1 IARSPLLDRCAL
13 AQLPEPPWYGP
24 VCQVVWEGR
33 SREAPPYPDHAN
45 NFPGVETARNK
56 GRSGRKRVRGNHLT
70 PVEAATGTPAGVG
83 MPRGEFLKAGDEV
96 QIEIAN
102 CGRLRNR
109 MITECERE

>member
-1 IARSPLLDRCAL
+1 M
-13 AQLPEPPWYGP
+13 
-24 VCQVVWEGR
+24 QVISLVLKR
-33 SREAPPYPDHAN
+33 PATRVD
-45 NFPGVETARNK
+45 PG
-56 GRSGRKRVRGNHLT
+56 GKRVRGNHLT

>member
-1 IARSPLLDRCAL
+1 M
-13 AQLPEPPWYGP
+13 
-24 VCQVVWEGR
+24 QVIVVVLKR
-33 SREAPPYPDHAN
+33 PATR
-45 NFPGVETARNK
+45 VE
-56 GRSGRKRVRGNHLT
+56 SGRKRVRGNHLT